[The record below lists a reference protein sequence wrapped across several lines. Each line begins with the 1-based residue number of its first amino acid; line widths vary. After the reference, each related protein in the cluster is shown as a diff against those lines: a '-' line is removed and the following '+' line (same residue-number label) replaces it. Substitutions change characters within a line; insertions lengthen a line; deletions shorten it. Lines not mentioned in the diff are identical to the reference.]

1 MSFSL
6 VFALGAVGLL
16 GLAALALWPG
26 LRARALVLMA
36 AYPLLGGR
44 RAPGLAAPCVPR
56 RRWWGVRGGRPSA
69 PPSAAQAAPGR
80 SAERARLAV
89 MGYATFPDHPGEE
102 SDEEELAKQADVIA
116 RACERRGL

>member
-16 GLAALALWPG
+16 GLAALALRPG
-26 LRARALVLMA
+26 LRACALVLMA

-44 RAPGLAAPCVPR
+44 RAPGRATPCVPG
-56 RRWWGVRGGRPSA
+56 RRWWGARAGRPSA

-89 MGYATFPDHPGEE
+89 MGYATFADRLGQGA
-102 SDEEELAKQADVIA
+102 DEELATKK
-116 RACERRGL
+116 ETPTS